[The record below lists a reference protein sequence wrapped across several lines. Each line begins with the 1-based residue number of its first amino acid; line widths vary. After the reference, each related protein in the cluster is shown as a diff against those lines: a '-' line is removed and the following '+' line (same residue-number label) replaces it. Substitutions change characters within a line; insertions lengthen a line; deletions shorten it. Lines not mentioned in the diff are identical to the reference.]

1 MSTRRAFIKSLGSFA
16 LLSPAVARAQA
27 PGGTVRVG
35 YVPVIGASALFV
47 LEGAGWAKEAGLDI
61 RTTKFDS
68 GPNAIQALASGT
80 LDVLAVGVAP
90 VAVARAKGIDVKVV
104 AAGAT
109 GGSAFIASPALA
121 DEFAQGASPAQ
132 AFAAFRARHGRP
144 AKLATLPPGGVP
156 TVALHHWLS
165 KVAKVDKADVTIT
178 QMGIEAVQQALLA
191 GAVDGGTALEPSVT
205 LVMERNPRLKRIV
218 TAPEMFP
225 NIPGVV
231 FAVTAAFERAS
242 PKGLEALVR
251 LVVRATEM
259 LKASPAQ
266 AAPYVQAI
274 LGGGL
279 VETATIA
286 KAIASPAVSYVAD
299 PRTIVQ
305 ATEAML
311 AFQVELGDF
320 PAAPPTAGLFDPAYY
335 VRVAGP

>member
-1 MSTRRAFIKSLGSFA
+1 MSTRRSFIKALGGLA
-16 LLSPAVARAQA
+16 LLSPAGAARAQA
-27 PGGTVRVG
+27 PGGTVRIG

-47 LEGAGWAKEAGLDI
+47 LEGAGWAKQAGLNI

-80 LDVLAVGVAP
+80 LDVLAIGVAP

-109 GGSAFIASPALA
+109 GGSAFVASPALA
-121 DEFAQGASPAQ
+121 EEFAASAEPAR

-156 TVALHHWLS
+156 TVALHHWL
-165 KVAKVDKADVTIT
+165 KVAKVDKGDVTIA
-178 QMGIEAVQQALLA
+178 QMGIEAVQQAMLA

-205 LVMERNPRLKRIV
+205 LVIERNPRLKRIV
-218 TAPEMFP
+218 TAREMFP
-225 NIPGVV
+225 DIPGVV
-231 FAVTAAFERAS
+231 FAVTAAFERGNPS
-242 PKGLEALVR
+242 GVEALVR
-251 LVVRATEM
+251 LIVRATEL
-259 LKASPAQ
+259 LKANPGE
-266 AAPYVQAI
+266 AAPRVQAI

-279 VETATIA
+279 VETAIIA

-311 AFQVELGDF
+311 AYQVELGDF
-320 PAAPPTAGLFDPAYY
+320 PAAPPTAGLFDPSYY
-335 VRVAGP
+335 LRVAGS